1 MIAHLNGKLS
11 EAYPTHLIVECGGVG
26 YKVNISLNSFSK
38 FEKTGD
44 IKIFTHLIVREDAQ
58 ILYGFHSKNEREL
71 FLKLISVNGVG
82 PASAMMMLSSL
93 EPEEII
99 AAIESADAKKL
110 QTVKG
115 IGAKTAQRIIIDLKD
130 KLEGDELNFGSFNTN
145 SKNKSKFEALSALEV
160 LGIPSRTADKVLE
173 IILKEFP
180 DAEADVLVKETLKRL

>member
-1 MIAHLNGKLS
+1 MIAHLNGKLA

-71 FLKLISVNGVG
+71 FLRLISVNGVG

-130 KLEGDELNFGSFNTN
+130 KLEGDELNFGAFNTN